1 MSSAVVSTPAALGRP
16 FVFDDEAEVGSLAS
30 ASRAALDRTAEGG
43 CPHIN
48 LHERQGAPESPLA
61 RLQSAISNQKSKI
74 SPARVTPASQLE
86 IRPAPEMVSSGAP
99 AIDALTGGLPR
110 GCLTEICGPASSG
123 RTTLLLA
130 ALAAATRRGEFCAVV
145 DASDA
150 LDPHSAAAAGVE
162 LDRLLW
168 VRCGEEAP
176 RKNPSPPSH
185 RDTEKN
191 ENQKTGCPISRA
203 SVAREVGVPSVRG
216 MGIPSQSTLDFN
228 RTEWN
233 EIERK
238 ENGWKENSRQSDHR
252 LEQVLRATD
261 LLLESGGFGLI
272 VLDLADLP
280 SNAARRIPLTTW
292 FRFRRAIEH
301 TPTILLTIEQ
311 YPIAGSCS
319 SLLLHLGAAD
329 EPAAERQKITAHGA
343 SRGFVGE
350 DQQAPVGRKKITAQP
365 ILDLP
370 LPAHSQLLT
379 GLNII
384 AELIRSRLDRKPSRS
399 VAFATKTAWAG

>member
-16 FVFDDEAEVGSLAS
+16 FVFDPKADPEVSLPSEPAEGQARPPQRVRPHLSADLAS
-30 ASRAALDRTAEGG
+30 ADSR
-43 CPHIN
+43 
-48 LHERQGAPESPLA
+48 LA
-61 RLQSAISNQKSKI
+61 H
-74 SPARVTPASQLE
+74 VTPASRLH

-110 GCLTEICGPASSG
+110 GCLTEICGPSSSG

-162 LDRLLW
+162 LDHLLW
-168 VRCGEEAP
+168 VRCGEDAP
-176 RKNPSPPSH
+176 QESRGHPN
-185 RDTEKN
+185 
-191 ENQKTGCPISRA
+191 GCPISRA
-203 SVAREVGVPSVRG
+203 PFAREVGISSVRG
-216 MGIPSQSTLDFN
+216 MGVPSQPAFDFD
-228 RTEWN
+228 RVGW
-233 EIERK
+233 K
-238 ENGWKENSRQSDHR
+238 ENGWQENAARQSDHR

-280 SNAARRIPLTTW
+280 PHAARRIPLTTW

-311 YPIAGSCS
+311 HPIAGSCS
-319 SLLLHLGAAD
+319 SLLLNLG
-329 EPAAERQKITAHGA
+329 
-343 SRGFVGE
+343 
-350 DQQAPVGRKKITAQP
+350 
-365 ILDLP
+365 
-370 LPAHSQLLT
+370 SQDNQEETMGLLT
-379 GLNII
+379 GLNIT

-399 VAFATKTAWAG
+399 IAFSTKTAWAG

>member
-16 FVFDDEAEVGSLAS
+16 FVFDDDDEAEVGSLAS
-30 ASRAALDRTAEGG
+30 ASRAALDLTSEDG
-43 CPHIN
+43 CPRIN
-48 LHERQGAPESPLA
+48 LQGVPESPLA
-61 RLQSAISNQKSKI
+61 RLQSAISNQKSRI
-74 SPARVTPASQLE
+74 SPARVTPASQLD
-86 IRPAPEMVSSGAP
+86 IRPAPEMVSSGAH

-130 ALAAATRRGEFCAVV
+130 ALAAATRRGEFCVVV

-162 LDRLLW
+162 LNHLLW

-176 RKNPSPPSH
+176 PKSSL
-185 RDTEKN
+185 
-191 ENQKTGCPISRA
+191 QKSSATQNGCPISRA
-203 SVAREVGVPSVRG
+203 SFAREVGIS
-216 MGIPSQSTLDFN
+216 SA
-228 RTEWN
+228 
-233 EIERK
+233 RK
-238 ENGWKENSRQSDHR
+238 SDHR

-280 SNAARRIPLTTW
+280 SHAARRIPLTTW

-311 YPIAGSCS
+311 HPIAGSCS
-319 SLLLHLGAAD
+319 SLLLELGRAD
-329 EPAAERQKITAHGA
+329 EPAAERRENAAHSLPRASRGGT
-343 SRGFVGE
+343 SRGFVGD
-350 DQQAPVGRKKITAQP
+350 DQQAPEERKKISAQP
-365 ILDLP
+365 EY
-370 LPAHSQLLT
+370 PAHAQLLT
-379 GLNII
+379 GLNIT
-384 AELIRSRLDRKPSRS
+384 AELIRSRLDRKPARS
-399 VAFATKTAWAG
+399 IAFATKTAWAG